1 MMYDMRYSCVVF
13 TACRMYTGVVYVY
26 IHASDHWC
34 FCLNSIHH
42 LSSVHVA
49 HGPWPMH
56 MHTHMYTYASAHA
69 DSPTFCIGVHD
80 LYIIMYMQYACLD
93 SLTYMFIHV
102 HIRIRLGTIRFCV

>member
-49 HGPWPMH
+49 HGPCTCTH
-56 MHTHMYTYASAHA
+56 TCTHMQVHMLIPQPFVLGYMTSILL
-69 DSPTFCIGVHD
+69 CICNMHVWIH
-80 LYIIMYMQYACLD
+80 
-93 SLTYMFIHV
+93 SLTCLYMYIYAYD
-102 HIRIRLGTIRFCV
+102 